1 MLGGIWFSKAKP
13 PMNYFLLP
21 VMTEVNKLYKE
32 GNYPNN
38 MCMYVLVQPVIAIPS
53 FTREVY
59 YIYVGFIVET
69 PDGQYTAR
77 AVLLQ
82 CSADLQAR
90 GPMTN
95 MKNFNGKWGCLYC
108 NNPGETTESDHLHC
122 FWPYK
127 SSAVLRSPQ
136 SFIDDG
142 KAAFHG
148 GNPVSIMLVF
158 M

>member
-1 MLGGIWFSKAKP
+1 MDGVGI
-13 PMNYFLLP
+13 
-21 VMTEVNKLYKE
+21 VVD
-32 GNYPNN
+32 
-38 MCMYVLVQPVIAIPS
+38 
-53 FTREVY
+53 
-59 YIYVGFIVET
+59 T
-69 PDGQYTAR
+69 PDGQYIAH

-95 MKNFNGKWGCLYC
+95 MKSFNGKWGCLYC
-108 NNPGETTESDHLHC
+108 TNPGETTESDKLC

-142 KAAFHG
+142 KAVLQDG
-148 GNPVSIMLVF
+148 DSVSSHLYSKP
-158 M
+158 

>member
-1 MLGGIWFSKAKP
+1 MYIDIVNFK
-13 PMNYFLLP
+13 MN
-21 VMTEVNKLYKE
+21 
-32 GNYPNN
+32 
-38 MCMYVLVQPVIAIPS
+38 
-53 FTREVY
+53 
-59 YIYVGFIVET
+59 VGVAVDT
-69 PDGQYTAR
+69 PDGRYTAH

-108 NNPGETTESDHLHC
+108 TNPGETTESDQLHR

-142 KAAFHG
+142 KAALQDG
-148 GNPVSIMLVF
+148 DAVSSQVF
-158 M
+158 KGWLIDPLRHVSSHLGK

>member
-1 MLGGIWFSKAKP
+1 
-13 PMNYFLLP
+13 MN
-21 VMTEVNKLYKE
+21 
-32 GNYPNN
+32 
-38 MCMYVLVQPVIAIPS
+38 
-53 FTREVY
+53 
-59 YIYVGFIVET
+59 VGVDVDT
-69 PDGQYTAR
+69 PDGRYTAH
-77 AVLLQ
+77 AVILQ

-108 NNPGETTESDHLHC
+108 TNPGETTESDHLHR

-142 KAAFHG
+142 KAALQDG
-148 GNPVSIMLVF
+148 DAVSSQVF
-158 M
+158 KGLYTCTCRSLKEKRACE

>member
-1 MLGGIWFSKAKP
+1 MNVGIA
-13 PMNYFLLP
+13 
-21 VMTEVNKLYKE
+21 VD
-32 GNYPNN
+32 
-38 MCMYVLVQPVIAIPS
+38 
-53 FTREVY
+53 
-59 YIYVGFIVET
+59 T
-69 PDGQYTAR
+69 PDGQCTAH

-95 MKNFNGKWGCLYC
+95 MKSFNGKWGCLYC
-108 NNPGETTESDHLHC
+108 TNPGETTESDQLHR

-142 KAAFHG
+142 RAALQDGDAVSSQVFIDKAQAYR
-148 GNPVSIMLVF
+148 SIVTCPLPLWDIQALGIV
-158 M
+158 